1 MTGLEISLI
10 CSSTLLLILLVI
22 SISFNVKHGLFILK
36 ILKSMEQALDVLDE
50 RYDSISKVLEIPLFY
65 DSPQIRGVVED
76 IRYCRDSLLESAQ
89 ILTNIHEDQAGDD
102 L

>member
-1 MTGLEISLI
+1 MTILEVSLI
-10 CSSTLLLILLVI
+10 CSTVLLLILLGI
-22 SISFNVKHGLFILK
+22 SISYNIRHGIFILK
-36 ILKSMEQALDVLDE
+36 VLRSIELTLDILDE

-76 IRYCRDSLLESAQ
+76 IRYCRDSLLESANL
-89 ILTNIHEDQAGDD
+89 LTSIQEDQGDD